1 VRSST
6 VKRERA
12 CEARGNG
19 IWNSGVDQGR
29 DNIVGATIAESLHLV
44 MWRSRADSA
53 PASQL
58 SFFRLSVERA
68 QAGEGQQKSR
78 LDLP

>member
-1 VRSST
+1 
-6 VKRERA
+6 
-12 CEARGNG
+12 
-19 IWNSGVDQGR
+19 VDQGR
-29 DNIVGATIAESLHLV
+29 DSIVGATIAESLHLV

-68 QAGEGQQKSR
+68 QAGEGSKS
-78 LDLP
+78 LGWICHEMIKALPNQSNWVRFAKKLS